1 MFTRKSKSVAEG
13 EFNPQLKTFHWCI
26 SCLEPPPSAFSS
38 YIRIIDF
45 LIIMLLKLV
54 LSSILVSKLV
64 CTRMRST
71 TTTTAC
77 TMCCIQWLAKL
88 HVTCVFVFLADMTQT
103 QGQNIRRGKNRWNS
117 LDMVDWWDRRNR
129 SAREAKSQIKT
140 ACTKSQIKTVYYTV
154 KHRYQLTHRHL
165 IIKNCNIIVTS
176 IFQRTC
182 YLKVLE

>member
-26 SCLEPPPSAFSS
+26 SCLKPPPSPFSS

-117 LDMVDWWDRRNR
+117 LDMVDWWRQKEQKCKRGK
-129 SAREAKSQIKT
+129 KSD
-140 ACTKSQIKTVYYTV
+140 
-154 KHRYQLTHRHL
+154 
-165 IIKNCNIIVTS
+165 KNCLHKKSDKN
-176 IFQRTC
+176 C
-182 YLKVLE
+182 VLHS